1 MSRGGRNAALFV
13 ADKRSNP
20 GTCAGKLKQY
30 SAGDRLK
37 LMKTISLAAAGAA
50 AIAALAFLAVPGT
63 GAPPPP
69 KPAAPSQ
76 PLKLGTPPPRVEAQ
90 PSSMNQVQLTFAPV
104 VKRIAPAVVNVYA
117 RSVAQVQVNP
127 LFNDPFFSQFFG
139 ATPEMRQ
146 RVQQSLGSGVIVRAD
161 GLILTNNHVVAG
173 GTDIVVALND
183 KREFKA
189 KVLTADPRTDLAVV
203 KIDTKGERLPVVP
216 FGDSDA
222 VQVGD
227 LVLAIG
233 DPFGVGQTVTM
244 GIVSALAR
252 TQGSANDYQFFIQ
265 TDAAINPG
273 NSGGAL
279 VTTDGKLA
287 GINTAIYSRS
297 GGNIGIG
304 FAIPANL
311 ARRVVE
317 GVEGGGSVKLA
328 WIGANGQAVTSA
340 IAESIGLPRPGGVLI
355 KDIYPGGPLADA
367 GVKSGDVVLSVD
379 GANVDDMQSLN
390 YRIATRKPGDTVK
403 VRVES
408 GKNMRDVSVKLA
420 LPPENPPRELTA
432 ITGRNPLTGAKVENL
447 SPAVALELQA
457 DLLAKGV
464 VIVSVDPNSYSGNY
478 GFQSGDIV
486 KSVNGVNI
494 NRVGELSRALNGAS
508 HWDLVIERGNR
519 RLTLSVDA

>member
-1 MSRGGRNAALFV
+1 
-13 ADKRSNP
+13 
-20 GTCAGKLKQY
+20 
-30 SAGDRLK
+30 
-37 LMKTISLAAAGAA
+37 MKTVSLAVAGVAV
-50 AIAALAFLAVPGT
+50 IAALAFWAMPGA
-63 GAPPPP
+63 GAPPTTHLVTP
-69 KPAAPSQ
+69 Q
-76 PLKLGTPPPRVEAQ
+76 PLRLGPGPTPPRNEAQ
-90 PSSMNQVQLTFAPV
+90 PSSMGQVQLTFAPV

-117 RSVAQVQVNP
+117 RTVTQVQANP

-139 ATPEMRQ
+139 ANPGMRQ

-161 GLILTNNHVVAG
+161 GLILTNNHVVEG
-173 GTDIVVALND
+173 GTDIVIALND

-189 KVLTADPRTDLAVV
+189 KVLTADPRTDLAVL
-203 KIDTKGERLPVVP
+203 KIDTKGEKLPTVP

-297 GGNIGIG
+297 GGSIGIG

-317 GVEGGGSVKLA
+317 GVEGGSGVRLS
-328 WIGANGQAVTSA
+328 WIGATGQPVTSA
-340 IAESIGLPRPGGVLI
+340 IAESLGLSRPGGVLV
-355 KDIYPGGPLADA
+355 KDIYPGGPLANA

-379 GANVDDMQSLN
+379 GAGVDDMQSLN
-390 YRIATRKPGDTVK
+390 YRIATHKPGDKVN
-403 VRVES
+403 VRVET
-408 GKNMRDVSVKLA
+408 GKNVRGVNVTLA
-420 LPPENPPRELTA
+420 FPPENPPREATVIA
-432 ITGRNPLTGAKVENL
+432 GHNPLTGAKVENL
-447 SPAVALELQA
+447 SPAAALDLQA

-464 VIVSVDPNSYSGNY
+464 VIVSSNPNSYSGNY
-478 GFQSGDIV
+478 GFQPGDIIR
-486 KSVNGVNI
+486 SVNGVSI
-494 NRVGELSRALNGAS
+494 NRVGELTRALNDANR
-508 HWDLVIERGNR
+508 WDLVIERGNR
-519 RLTLSVDA
+519 KLQLSVSG